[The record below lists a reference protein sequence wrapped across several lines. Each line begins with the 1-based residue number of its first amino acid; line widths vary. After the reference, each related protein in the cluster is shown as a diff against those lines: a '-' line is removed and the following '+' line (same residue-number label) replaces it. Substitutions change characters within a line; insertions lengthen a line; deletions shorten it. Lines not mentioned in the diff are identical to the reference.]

1 MRPLAPATA
10 ILIGEITVFPWL
22 SIFRPNGYLQPAF
35 APEKGTRNYRT
46 CARGAKPDLWQV
58 M

>member
-1 MRPLAPATA
+1 
-10 ILIGEITVFPWL
+10 LIGEITVFPWL